1 MAILTPQKV
10 AESLDYDSPEQVPP
24 KAFSYVPAIE
34 EYLAAATGKRW
45 GEEEPV
51 DPLAEVVARVILV
64 RWFEDPGQVGKVSD
78 QSLITMIGM
87 LKAKAGG

>member
-1 MAILTPQKV
+1 VGRRRTGR
-10 AESLDYDSPEQVPP
+10 
-24 KAFSYVPAIE
+24 PA
-34 EYLAAATGKRW
+34 
-45 GEEEPV
+45 
-51 DPLAEVVARVILV
+51 AEVVAQVILV

>member
-1 MAILTPQKV
+1 MALLTPQKV
-10 AESLDYDSPEQVPP
+10 AEALDYDSPEQVPS

-34 EYLAAATGKRW
+34 EYLTVATGKRW
-45 GEEEPV
+45 GDEEPV
-51 DPLAEVVARVILV
+51 DPLAQVTAQVILV